1 MLLRELKGLIVDGE
15 PPAIIHSSQNLVT
28 RWTTMSESDG
38 NNTEAEVLFEELRQ
52 KFMMAQ
58 EELEKVRCE
67 AAELTKQEGEQQR
80 DRARELMNALDKQ
93 MMRMQEMEQEK
104 KEAAV

>member
-1 MLLRELKGLIVDGE
+1 
-15 PPAIIHSSQNLVT
+15 
-28 RWTTMSESDG
+28 MSESDG
-38 NNTEAEVLFEELRQ
+38 NNTEAEVLFEELCQ
-52 KFMMAQ
+52 KFTMAQ
-58 EELEKVRCE
+58 EELEKVWCE
-67 AAELTKQEGEQQR
+67 AVELTKQEGEQQR